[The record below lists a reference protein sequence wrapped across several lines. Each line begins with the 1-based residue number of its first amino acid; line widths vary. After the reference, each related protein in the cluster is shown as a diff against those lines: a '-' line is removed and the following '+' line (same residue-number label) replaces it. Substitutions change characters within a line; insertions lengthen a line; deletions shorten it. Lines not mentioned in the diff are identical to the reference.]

1 MKKMSQKII
10 LKQSS
15 AKITKET
22 KTKKLNVIKKE
33 FEKNLIF
40 FSSNSSV
47 IASINLRYV
56 HNGKTAIPVINKIGE
71 SCFNYNQLQ
80 LIKKQNAAEFDQKL
94 GYWFF
99 TI

>member
-1 MKKMSQKII
+1 MSQKII

-15 AKITKET
+15 AKITKVT
-22 KTKKLNVIKKE
+22 KAKKLQSLKKE

-47 IASINLRYV
+47 IASINMRNV
-56 HNGKTAIPVINKIGE
+56 HNGKTAIPLINKIGE
-71 SCFNYNQLQ
+71 SVFNASQLQ
-80 LIKKQNAAEFDQKL
+80 LIRKQNAAEYDTKL
-94 GYWFF
+94 GYWYF